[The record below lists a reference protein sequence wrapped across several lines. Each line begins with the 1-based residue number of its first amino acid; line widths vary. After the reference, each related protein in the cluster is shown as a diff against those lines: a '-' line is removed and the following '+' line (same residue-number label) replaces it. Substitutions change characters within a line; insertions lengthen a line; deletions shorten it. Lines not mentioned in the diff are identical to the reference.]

1 MRESRNTEFK
11 SEISR
16 TFLKTVSS
24 FANFGTGTIYFGFD
38 DSGHHVGLEDPKAS
52 ALQIENM
59 ISDSIDPVPDFDISF
74 GLDDTLALTVM
85 KGPHTPYFYNGKVY
99 RRKDS
104 SDVPV
109 SAEEIKDLI
118 MQSRGIRFEEL
129 ACSVQDLHFGGF
141 QSYIKEYLGLPEVN
155 EYLLRSLELKDRD
168 GHYNNAGLLFSDEN
182 TLPGINVVRF
192 GENINIIE
200 YREIVEKQCI
210 LDIYERVTELFEQY
224 YSYEVIEGSQRNRKY
239 RIPDRA
245 FREALANAVIHR
257 KWKTNANI
265 NVFMYSDRIEIT
277 SPGGLPEGVTE
288 SEYLN
293 RNLSVLRNPVITY
306 IFFRLRY
313 IEHMGT
319 GVQRIIDSY
328 SGSTSKPVFGISENS
343 ITITLPLYRETA
355 DLTRS
360 ETLLYDSL
368 SSVNP
373 MSNIDLVKVTG
384 FSRSKVLAITKK
396 LKKEGYIE
404 ESGRGRGTKYRKQ

>member
-129 ACSVQDLHFGGF
+129 ACSVQDLHF
-141 QSYIKEYLGLPEVN
+141 
-155 EYLLRSLELKDRD
+155 R
-168 GHYNNAGLLFSDEN
+168 
-182 TLPGINVVRF
+182 
-192 GENINIIE
+192 
-200 YREIVEKQCI
+200 
-210 LDIYERVTELFEQY
+210 
-224 YSYEVIEGSQRNRKY
+224 
-239 RIPDRA
+239 
-245 FREALANAVIHR
+245 
-257 KWKTNANI
+257 
-265 NVFMYSDRIEIT
+265 
-277 SPGGLPEGVTE
+277 
-288 SEYLN
+288 
-293 RNLSVLRNPVITY
+293 
-306 IFFRLRY
+306 
-313 IEHMGT
+313 
-319 GVQRIIDSY
+319 
-328 SGSTSKPVFGISENS
+328 
-343 ITITLPLYRETA
+343 LPLSYCR
-355 DLTRS
+355 L
-360 ETLLYDSL
+360 
-368 SSVNP
+368 
-373 MSNIDLVKVTG
+373 
-384 FSRSKVLAITKK
+384 
-396 LKKEGYIE
+396 
-404 ESGRGRGTKYRKQ
+404 